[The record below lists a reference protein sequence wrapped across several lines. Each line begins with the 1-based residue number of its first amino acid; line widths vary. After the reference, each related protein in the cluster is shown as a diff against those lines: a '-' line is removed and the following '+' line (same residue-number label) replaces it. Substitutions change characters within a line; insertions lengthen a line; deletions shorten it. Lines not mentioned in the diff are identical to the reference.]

1 MPTKTVSSCNY
12 GSDMAKSDRLLELMQ
27 LLRTLSAP
35 VTAAQL
41 AQELGTSERTIY
53 RYIDNLRAAG
63 AVIDGE
69 AGFGFTVVEDPAMP
83 PMMFN
88 PDEIEALVLGLR
100 EVQQIGDPV
109 LANAAKN
116 VLSKV
121 NASLPSRVQ
130 MQLQNAVL
138 HAKKFHT
145 RHPIAIDVAVLRKAT
160 REELVLNM
168 SYEDQNGVATTRNI
182 WPLSI
187 VFMDEKLVLLAHCLL
202 RDDYRVFRV
211 DRIKQISVTK
221 TSFMP
226 HRVGMLREFLE
237 QIKMETQ

>member
-1 MPTKTVSSCNY
+1 
-12 GSDMAKSDRLLELMQ
+12 MAKSDRLLQLMQ
-27 LLRTLSAP
+27 LIRTLPAP
-35 VTAAQL
+35 VTATQL
-41 AQELGTSERTIY
+41 AQELNTSGRTIY

-69 AGFGFTVVEDPAMP
+69 AGFGYTVVEDATMP

-121 NASLPSRVQ
+121 NASLPVRMQ

-138 HAKKFHT
+138 HAKKFHH
-145 RHPIAIDVAVLRKAT
+145 RHPITIDVAVLRKAT
-160 REELVLNM
+160 RDEQALEV
-168 SYEDQNGVATTRNI
+168 SYCDKDGVATQRGI

-187 VFMDEKLVLLAHCLL
+187 VFMDENLVLLAYCLL
-202 RDDYRVFRV
+202 REDYRVFRI
-211 DRIKQISVTK
+211 DRIVTLSVMK
-221 TSFMP
+221 TFFKP
-226 HRVGMLREFLE
+226 RRVVMLREFLAR
-237 QIKMETQ
+237 IKAQTDAR